1 MPRINKVIE
10 LWDSGQPIYHVGAG
24 PLNYDNGV
32 AQSQTWADYLEIDFE
47 NNPFDVVGLQA
58 FMRGLVDG
66 GPTPSGHRT
75 PTVICTVPAN
85 ARTKEEVEAN
95 AWQIRVVLSTGA
107 HGILHTH
114 VRQADATQ
122 AFVEAC
128 RYPFQ
133 SIGVDD
139 GRLHQGTRGSGGQT
153 TPAEIWG
160 VDEVTYTKIADPWP
174 LNPDGEIITGL
185 KIEDKEGTANADD
198 IAAVPGVTYG
208 EWGPGDQGMSRG
220 YVDAHDPPYPPE
232 MLAARERI
240 MAAYKRNGVRF
251 RSGWRATDMTV
262 EQQVEKLISEGV
274 MDLGVGEDGANFARK
289 LTNRPKPW

>member
-10 LWDSGQPIYHVGAG
+10 LWDAGQPIYHVGAG
-24 PLNYDNGV
+24 ELSYDNGV
-32 AQSQTWADYLEIDFE
+32 KQSQTWADYLEIDFE
-47 NNPFDVVGLQA
+47 NAPFDLIGLQA

-85 ARTKEEVEAN
+85 ARTKEEVDAN
-95 AWQIRVVLSTGA
+95 AWQIRAVLSTGA
-107 HGILHTH
+107 HGILNTH

-133 SIGVDD
+133 QTGVSD
-139 GRLHQGTRGSGGQT
+139 GRLHQGQRGAGGQMV
-153 TPAEIWG
+153 PAEIWG
-160 VDEVTYTKIADPWP
+160 VDPVTYTKIADPWP
-174 LNPDGEIITGL
+174 LNPEGELITGL

-208 EWGPGDQGMSRG
+208 EWGPGDQGMSHG
-220 YVDAHDPPYPPE
+220 YPDSHDPPYPPE
-232 MLAARERI
+232 MTVARERI
-240 MAAYKRNGVRF
+240 MAAYKRNNVRF
-251 RSGWRATDMTV
+251 RSGWRDTDMTV
-262 EQQVEKLISEGV
+262 EEQTKKLIDEGV
-274 MDLGVGEDGANFARK
+274 MDVGVSEAGADYGRK
-289 LTNRPKPW
+289 YTGRTMPW